1 MVLVKIKNKKKLIL
15 KTFAFFVYTLSI
27 ISICAGIVGIKTTTK
42 NFENKETANN
52 NLSKTVSTKDLMAS
66 VQRINAKL
74 EAERK
79 AKEEAERK
87 AKEEAERKAREAA
100 IAALATTAPKG
111 EIQQYAHD
119 LVIGSYGWSEA
130 DFAALVKL
138 WNRESGWNPNS
149 RNSYSGACGIPQAL
163 PCSKIANAF
172 GDNSWQSQV
181 KWGLRYI
188 SGRYGSPSNAW
199 AHSESVGWY

>member
-1 MVLVKIKNKKKLIL
+1 MVLVKIKKYKKLIL
-15 KTFAFFVYTLSI
+15 KSFAFFVYTLSI
-27 ISICAGIVGIKTTTK
+27 ISICAGIVGIKATTK

-52 NLSKTVSTKDLMAS
+52 NLNKTVSTKDLMTS

-74 EAERK
+74 
-79 AKEEAERK
+79 EAERK

-111 EIQQYAHD
+111 EIQKYAHD
-119 LVIGSYGWSEA
+119 LVINQYGWTEA